1 MSYTDNNYQ
10 ATAFKGFLKK
20 VAEQTGL
27 TFYDELVT
35 CYGNYKGY
43 NISVAKVDGNYTSV
57 QASVTCNGQFP
68 TIDFVQN
75 FAKSA
80 GSVKKGYI
88 LDNKICLQIAGLTD
102 KKILMNTVTTIELL
116 TQALAANGFVNACE
130 YCGSTTEMVYPKGYF
145 SSIHHYCGT
154 CAANSEHIET
164 QKILEAE
171 SVEERTGSGVIGAL
185 LGSLVGVAAIVLI
198 GQAGYVAALG
208 GVVMAIA
215 TFFGYE
221 KLGKKLTTKGIVIC
235 TLIMIAMV
243 FIASMIDYTIAI
255 CSSVGDVGFF
265 EVFLSLFPLLIY
277 ADALKDFLFNLVL
290 LYGFTALGAVPYIRR
305 KLAER
310 KYIDDVVNK
319 SGRAA

>member
-27 TFYDELVT
+27 TFYDALVT

-43 NISVAKVDGNYTSV
+43 NISVLKVDGNYTCI
-57 QASVTCNGQFP
+57 QACVTCNGQLP
-68 TIDFVQN
+68 SPAFVQS

-80 GSVKKGYI
+80 GSIKKGYI

-102 KKILMNTVTTIELL
+102 KKILLNTVTTMDLL
-116 TQALAANGFVNACE
+116 TQTLAANGFVNACE
-130 YCGSTTEMVYPKGYF
+130 YCGSTTEMIYPKGFF
-145 SSIHHYCGT
+145 SSIHHYCGV
-154 CAANSEHIET
+154 CAENSDHIET

-171 SVEERTGSGVIGAL
+171 AVQEHTGAGIIGAL
-185 LGSLVGVAAIVLI
+185 LGSLVGVAGIVLI

-208 GVVMAIA
+208 GVIMALA

-243 FIASMIDYTIAI
+243 FLASMIDYTISI
-255 CSSVGDVGFF
+255 CSSVGDIGFL

-277 ADALKDFLFNLVL
+277 ADVLKEFLLNLLL